1 MSTIQADL
9 EIADGVMLP
18 REEYAQLVTHQAY
31 LDVILATADKDNYVN
46 NQVIEAVQTLVA
58 AGIVSEAGATTPATD
73 FDEV

>member
-9 EIADGVMLP
+9 EITDGVMLP

-58 AGIVSEAGATTPATD
+58 AGIVSEAVATTHATD

>member
-9 EIADGVMLP
+9 EITDDVVLP

-58 AGIVSEAGATTPATD
+58 AGIVSEAVATTPATD